1 MSKQSRVIFFLCC
14 RIIAAVFIARLLG
27 IQPAL
32 AADRPLST
40 DLADQLADQ
49 GAAEKPSEV
58 RTGKLG
64 DEDKSEAAAPQPI
77 PRPAPMVAKS
87 QPGFAPTQSGDALG
101 VAGVV
106 TGGFGVAAAVAG
118 FLLNLKANSMVND
131 MENSVDAYT
140 SSKESRQKTYKKL
153 AWIGY
158 GVGAACM
165 AAGVA
170 LIGVAV
176 YRSGSSGKSDLAL
189 LPAVGPGQAGV
200 VLGGGF

>member
-1 MSKQSRVIFFLCC
+1 MSKRSRAIFSRGC
-14 RIIAAVFIARLLG
+14 RIIAAVFIARLVW

-32 AADRPLST
+32 AAEGQLST
-40 DLADQLADQ
+40 DPADR
-49 GAAEKPSEV
+49 GAAEKRAEDRNV
-58 RTGKLG
+58 KLG
-64 DEDKSEAAAPQPI
+64 DEEKSQVVTPQPI
-77 PRPAPMVAKS
+77 PRPAPIVAKS
-87 QPGFAPTQSGDALG
+87 QSGIALSQSGDGVG
-101 VAGVV
+101 VAGVAI
-106 TGGFGVAAAVAG
+106 GGIGVGAAVAG

-131 MENSVDAYT
+131 METTVDAYT
-140 SSKESRQKTYKKL
+140 SSKESRQKTYKTL

-165 AAGVA
+165 AFGTA

-176 YRSGSSGKSDLAL
+176 YRRGSSGKADLAL

>member
-1 MSKQSRVIFFLCC
+1 LS
-14 RIIAAVFIARLLG
+14 AD
-27 IQPAL
+27 P
-32 AADRPLST
+32 ADR
-40 DLADQLADQ
+40 
-49 GAAEKPSEV
+49 GAAEKHTED
-58 RTGKLG
+58 RNANLG
-64 DEDKSEAAAPQPI
+64 DEEMSQVVTPQPI
-77 PRPAPMVAKS
+77 PLSAPIVARS
-87 QPGFAPTQSGDALG
+87 QSGLALSQSGDGLG

-106 TGGFGVAAAVAG
+106 TAGGGVVAAVAG

-131 MENSVDAYT
+131 MENTVDAYT
-140 SSKESRQKTYKKL
+140 ASKESRQKTYKTL

-176 YRSGSSGKSDLAL
+176 YRSGSSGKADLAL